1 MKFTGTITHLSQK
14 GLGVVKNAQNNM
26 SYFVYGT
33 WPGDVGEFEVIDKSF
48 NNKKFAF
55 AKLTRLIQP
64 SSQRLIP
71 PCPHVDVSLA
81 EKACTGCPWMIANYT
96 SQLEQ
101 KRKRF
106 VYALQRAGFD
116 ISQLDIGPVHP
127 SPQLYGYRNR
137 CQLKTDG
144 EQLGFISED
153 SYQIAPISDCIVL
166 NDACRK
172 LLETALRQ
180 LPNPAWQASAN
191 DKWSSIELDDDMQSG
206 EICTNRKRPFK
217 QGNPQ
222 QNDRMRAWLKEK
234 LAHNPRLG
242 KVVELFC
249 GSGNFTPIIAA
260 SNCSEVIAY
269 ESDDQAVQTL
279 RAKNL
284 DKVTVHTTDLF
295 NPLVWRKLQKHVHD
309 AETLVLDP
317 PRAGLKKHQGFFS
330 SFAALRTILYISCNP
345 ETFARDAWFFHQND
359 WTINDIQLI
368 DLFPHTPHIEIL
380 AEFEKL
386 NTTNRK
392 YWRRH

>member
-1 MKFTGTITHLSQK
+1 MMNFTGTITHLSQK

-33 WPGDVGEFEVIDKSF
+33 WPGDVGEFEVIDKPL

-55 AKLTRLIQP
+55 AKLTHLIQP
-64 SSQRLIP
+64 SVQRQTP
-71 PCPHVDVSLA
+71 SCPHADVSLA
-81 EKACTGCPWMIANYT
+81 ERSCTGCPWMIADYT

-106 VYALQRAGFD
+106 VYALQRVGFD
-116 ISQLDIGPVHP
+116 TNPLDIGSAHP

-144 EQLGFISED
+144 KQLGFISEN

-166 NDACRK
+166 NDACRR
-172 LLETALRQ
+172 LLKTTLLQ
-180 LPNPAWQASAN
+180 LPNPAWQAYSDDN
-191 DKWSSIELDDDMQSG
+191 RPFIELDDDMQFE
-206 EICTNRKRPFK
+206 EIRANRKRPFK
-217 QGNPQ
+217 QGNPE
-222 QNDRMRAWLKEK
+222 QNNRMRAWLKEK
-234 LAHNPRLG
+234 LTHNPHLG
-242 KVVELFC
+242 KVVELFS

-260 SNCSEVIAY
+260 SSCTEVIAY
-269 ESDDQAVQTL
+269 ESDDEAVQTL

-284 DKVTVHTTDLF
+284 NKVTVHATDLF
-295 NPLVWRKLQKHVHD
+295 NPLTWRKLQKHVHD

-330 SFAALRTILYISCNP
+330 SFAALQTILYISCNP
-345 ETFARDAWFFHQND
+345 ETFARDAWFFHQNG

-368 DLFPHTPHIEIL
+368 DLFPHTPHIEVL
-380 AEFEKL
+380 AEFKK
-386 NTTNRK
+386 NTA
-392 YWRRH
+392 